1 MDRRSFFG
9 MAVGALASQGARVRA
24 REERSLPIQA
34 LSVSPNGTSVVAAT
48 QADMHIL
55 AHPSFH
61 EERRLEAPFDQIT
74 RLRFLDSQRLL
85 VAGGVPAESGMV
97 WIGVWPKL
105 DKWQRWEDHKDVV
118 WDADI
123 RGEWLAAASLDRLV
137 TLQRVGSDERV
148 QLAGHARGVTGA
160 AWIHP
165 GRECVTCGSDG
176 SLRLWRRQQGEWKTV
191 LVLNQH
197 RGPIWRLE
205 TRPKLPAQGL
215 PQVMTC
221 SGDQTVRLWQPT
233 IGRMVRFVRLKR
245 AVPVTGVWTFD
256 GRWYAVGSDDGVLRW
271 VDPESANIVE
281 SVRVSEGRITSVAA
295 APGRPAVVVGDDLGK
310 VSNAVKSRG

>member
-9 MAVGALASQGARVRA
+9 LAIGALASQRARVGVC
-24 REERSLPIQA
+24 EGRSLPIQA
-34 LSVSPNGTSVVAAT
+34 LCVSPDGTSVVAAT
-48 QADMHIL
+48 QASIRIL
-55 AHPSFH
+55 AYPSFH
-61 EERRLEAPFDQIT
+61 EERRLEAPFDQVT
-74 RLRFLDSQRLL
+74 RLRFLDAQRLL
-85 VAGGVPAESGMV
+85 VAGGVPAESGAV

-118 WDADI
+118 WDADV
-123 RGEWLAAASLDRLV
+123 RGEWLAAASLDRQV
-137 TLQRVGSDERV
+137 TLRRLGSEKRV

-160 AWIHP
+160 VWIEP
-165 GRECVTCGSDG
+165 GQECVTCGLDG
-176 SLRLWRRQQGEWKTV
+176 SLRLWRRQHDEWKTV

-197 RGPIWRLE
+197 RGPVWRLE
-205 TRPKLPAQGL
+205 SRPKLPAQGF

-245 AVPVTGVWTFD
+245 AVPVTGAWTFD